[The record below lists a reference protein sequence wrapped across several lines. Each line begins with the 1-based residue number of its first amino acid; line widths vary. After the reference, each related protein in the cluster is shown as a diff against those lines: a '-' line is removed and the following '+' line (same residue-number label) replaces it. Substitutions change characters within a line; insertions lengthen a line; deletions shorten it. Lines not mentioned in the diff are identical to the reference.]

1 MGRFPLIDVHQH
13 VIPDVYRAALADIGV
28 MGSGENPW
36 PQWTLSRS
44 LELMDENDIAALVIS
59 IASPGAYF
67 GDVEFTRRL
76 VRDCNEALARMV
88 ADRPTKFAAMG
99 FVPLPDVAAA
109 VREAEYALDVL
120 GLDGINLLTHA
131 GHRYLGHPEEDELY
145 AELDRRRAVVFVHP
159 VRPPLTGLPEFSFA
173 AGYTELVFDTTRAI
187 INLLYNG
194 TLAKYPNIRFLMSH
208 MGGVTPFLLF
218 RLSGLDDD
226 PKVRERIPDGVAAHL
241 NRLYYDVAQSA
252 APLSLRAL
260 LDIADPSR
268 IFFGTD
274 YPFARKA
281 EKVLKDTI
289 AGVAGFGGFADDAL
303 RRKMSYE
310 NAQAL
315 FPRFASLP
323 LNSGRTAVNR

>member
-1 MGRFPLIDVHQH
+1 
-13 VIPDVYRAALADIGV
+13 

-36 PQWTLSRS
+36 PQWTLSRT
-44 LELMDENDIAALVIS
+44 LELMDENRIAAVAIS

-76 VRDCNEALARMV
+76 ARDCNEALARMV
-88 ADRPTKFAAMG
+88 ADRPTKFAALG

-109 VREAEYALDVL
+109 VREVEYALDVL
-120 GLDGINLLTHA
+120 KLDGINLLTHT
-131 GHRYLGHPEEDELY
+131 GPRYLGHPEEDELY
-145 AELDRRRAVVFVHP
+145 AELDRRSAVVFVHP
-159 VRPPLTGLPEFSFA
+159 VRPPLSGLPQFSYA
-173 AGYTELVFDTTRAI
+173 AGLTELVFDTTRAI
-187 INLLYNG
+187 ANLLYTG

-226 PKVRERIPDGVAAHL
+226 PKVRERIPNGVAAYL
-241 NRLYYDVAQSA
+241 RGLYYDVAQSA
-252 APLSLRAL
+252 APLSLSAL

-274 YPFARKA
+274 YPFARNP

-289 AGVAGFGGFADDAL
+289 AAVEGFAGFADDAL
-303 RRKMSYE
+303 RRKVSYE
-310 NAQAL
+310 NAQHL
-315 FPRFASLP
+315 FPRFASL
-323 LNSGRTAVNR
+323 